1 MSGLYLLLENSIDFE
16 RTHQIVLNTLFN
28 KSNFAFHLLGMGTPV
43 EAEWEAEKQLFD
55 LGVSDGKTRVLME
68 LKMWS
73 SLSGGQLARQT
84 ARLKGFKNAGED
96 VMGRHLL
103 LGTSW
108 FEWEPD
114 VLLEESDNCSRRLG
128 YEELIRAL
136 DSLLSSPGLGSDIRE
151 LASPYRDLLVKQFDK
166 IKDAADDSVEQEKKG
181 ARYYYSLFWKLKNQL
196 EKVGLERGKMWIHT
210 ATNAGGPVYI
220 LTDREWV
227 AFQHKGM
234 DVSLYYEVVNDHPCI
249 KFTVDNPKKPP
260 SRDTSPIREAIRAAA
275 KNVLGSKYK
284 LLNVGRYGEYMS
296 ACQLDINVGDVHTLD
311 ESAKVLLALHEALPL
326 IAKEATTL

>member
-1 MSGLYLLLENSIDFE
+1 MSAIDLLLSNSIDFE
-16 RTHQIVLNTLFN
+16 RTHQVVLYTLFQE
-28 KSNFAFHLLGMGTPV
+28 SDLASHLLNMGKSV
-43 EAEWEAEKQLFD
+43 AVEWEAEKQLFD

-96 VMGRHLL
+96 VIGRHLL

-114 VLLEESDNCSRRLG
+114 VLLEKSDNCSRRLG

-136 DSLLSSPGLGSDIRE
+136 DSLILSHGLGSDIGE

-166 IKDAADDSVEQEKKG
+166 IKNAADDPDEQKEKG

-196 EKVGLERGKMWIHT
+196 EGKGLERGKIWIHT

-227 AFQHKGM
+227 AFQYKGM
-234 DVSLYYEVVNDHPCI
+234 DVSLYYEVVNDWPCI
-249 KFTVDNPKKPP
+249 KFTVEDPENPSSSETAPL
-260 SRDTSPIREAIRAAA
+260 REAIRSAVR
-275 KNVLGSKYK
+275 KVLEPEYG
-284 LLNVGRYGEYMS
+284 LINIGRYGKYMS

-311 ESAKVLLALHEALPL
+311 ESAQVLLALHEALPL